1 MASLLSF
8 RDGIKN
14 FCSKYDKIVVPVIR
28 FVLALLMFWSI
39 VHITG
44 GHNETASSGLII
56 FLLSVVCAFVPD
68 GLGYV
73 FGGVIAFMNY
83 FSASKEIGI
92 SFIIIFIVMYCLYI
106 RFFPKT
112 TWIMMYAPLFFVL
125 KLQYLL
131 PVLAGMIVGP
141 TAIVPMA
148 FGALF
153 YYFSLDASDYLKE
166 LEKSTDPE
174 NMLESYKYIFQHLI
188 DNKNLLLTVAVFA
201 VVLVI
206 VYVIYRMSVEYSWYA
221 AIIVGGLFEIILFLI
236 GNVVL
241 EASIS
246 VGQILL
252 GSVCAVIIG
261 VIVQFFKTV
270 VDYSRVENT
279 QFEDDEYYYYV
290 KAVPKIVMAKQQK
303 SVRKINASSQDS
315 MEDDTISGVTR

>member
-28 FVLALLMFWSI
+28 FVLALLM
-39 VHITG
+39 
-44 GHNETASSGLII
+44 
-56 FLLSVVCAFVPD
+56 SVVCAFVPD

-148 FGALF
+148 FGAIF
-153 YYFSLDASDYLKE
+153 YYFSMDAADYLKE

>member
-1 MASLLSF
+1 
-8 RDGIKN
+8 
-14 FCSKYDKIVVPVIR
+14 
-28 FVLALLMFWSI
+28 
-39 VHITG
+39 
-44 GHNETASSGLII
+44 
-56 FLLSVVCAFVPD
+56 
-68 GLGYV
+68 
-73 FGGVIAFMNY
+73 
-83 FSASKEIGI
+83 
-92 SFIIIFIVMYCLYI
+92 MYCLYI

-148 FGALF
+148 FGAIF
-153 YYFSLDASDYLKE
+153 YYFSMDAADYLKE

-252 GSVCAVIIG
+252 GSY
-261 VIVQFFKTV
+261 VQ
-270 VDYSRVENT
+270 
-279 QFEDDEYYYYV
+279 
-290 KAVPKIVMAKQQK
+290 
-303 SVRKINASSQDS
+303 
-315 MEDDTISGVTR
+315 

>member
-1 MASLLSF
+1 
-8 RDGIKN
+8 
-14 FCSKYDKIVVPVIR
+14 
-28 FVLALLMFWSI
+28 
-39 VHITG
+39 
-44 GHNETASSGLII
+44 
-56 FLLSVVCAFVPD
+56 
-68 GLGYV
+68 
-73 FGGVIAFMNY
+73 MNY

-148 FGALF
+148 FGAIF
-153 YYFSLDASDYLKE
+153 YYFSMDAADYLKE

>member
-1 MASLLSF
+1 
-8 RDGIKN
+8 
-14 FCSKYDKIVVPVIR
+14 
-28 FVLALLMFWSI
+28 
-39 VHITG
+39 
-44 GHNETASSGLII
+44 
-56 FLLSVVCAFVPD
+56 
-68 GLGYV
+68 
-73 FGGVIAFMNY
+73 
-83 FSASKEIGI
+83 
-92 SFIIIFIVMYCLYI
+92 
-106 RFFPKT
+106 
-112 TWIMMYAPLFFVL
+112 
-125 KLQYLL
+125 
-131 PVLAGMIVGP
+131 
-141 TAIVPMA
+141 
-148 FGALF
+148 
-153 YYFSLDASDYLKE
+153 
-166 LEKSTDPE
+166 
-174 NMLESYKYIFQHLI
+174 MLESYKYIFQHLI

>member
-1 MASLLSF
+1 M
-8 RDGIKN
+8 
-14 FCSKYDKIVVPVIR
+14 
-28 FVLALLMFWSI
+28 
-39 VHITG
+39 
-44 GHNETASSGLII
+44 
-56 FLLSVVCAFVPD
+56 
-68 GLGYV
+68 
-73 FGGVIAFMNY
+73 
-83 FSASKEIGI
+83 
-92 SFIIIFIVMYCLYI
+92 
-106 RFFPKT
+106 
-112 TWIMMYAPLFFVL
+112 
-125 KLQYLL
+125 
-131 PVLAGMIVGP
+131 
-141 TAIVPMA
+141 
-148 FGALF
+148 
-153 YYFSLDASDYLKE
+153 
-166 LEKSTDPE
+166 
-174 NMLESYKYIFQHLI
+174 
-188 DNKNLLLTVAVFA
+188 
-201 VVLVI
+201 I

-290 KAVPKIVMAKQQK
+290 KAVPKIAMAKQQK

>member
-1 MASLLSF
+1 M
-8 RDGIKN
+8 
-14 FCSKYDKIVVPVIR
+14 
-28 FVLALLMFWSI
+28 
-39 VHITG
+39 
-44 GHNETASSGLII
+44 
-56 FLLSVVCAFVPD
+56 
-68 GLGYV
+68 
-73 FGGVIAFMNY
+73 
-83 FSASKEIGI
+83 
-92 SFIIIFIVMYCLYI
+92 
-106 RFFPKT
+106 
-112 TWIMMYAPLFFVL
+112 
-125 KLQYLL
+125 
-131 PVLAGMIVGP
+131 
-141 TAIVPMA
+141 
-148 FGALF
+148 
-153 YYFSLDASDYLKE
+153 DAADYLKE

>member
-1 MASLLSF
+1 M
-8 RDGIKN
+8 KVTN
-14 FCSKYDKIVVPVIR
+14 
-28 FVLALLMFWSI
+28 
-39 VHITG
+39 
-44 GHNETASSGLII
+44 
-56 FLLSVVCAFVPD
+56 
-68 GLGYV
+68 
-73 FGGVIAFMNY
+73 
-83 FSASKEIGI
+83 
-92 SFIIIFIVMYCLYI
+92 
-106 RFFPKT
+106 
-112 TWIMMYAPLFFVL
+112 
-125 KLQYLL
+125 
-131 PVLAGMIVGP
+131 
-141 TAIVPMA
+141 
-148 FGALF
+148 
-153 YYFSLDASDYLKE
+153 
-166 LEKSTDPE
+166 
-174 NMLESYKYIFQHLI
+174 IFQHLI